1 MKKDPLKKI
10 DSIVLRSSKKVV
22 PVPPVDR
29 RKLLLKYSPY
39 ILLAVIIVGV
49 LGSLTWGHYA
59 SSSKKQAAKSTEKK
73 QDTASSTSTITKIG
87 QEKTEQIPS
96 SQDGKLPAYTI
107 IQPAT
112 TPTPPTPQKSPA
124 QEGPLRIT
132 IIVEDRSEQK
142 LIALND
148 LLLKQYKAQI
158 DAKRGF
164 FIDYFDNKDIAARYF
179 KTVSDSKTDKAAK
192 AELYKHYVAI
202 MVDSEALKMN
212 QLYLQGTPVKSLKQY

>member
-1 MKKDPLKKI
+1 MNN
-10 DSIVLRSSKKVV
+10 
-22 PVPPVDR
+22 
-29 RKLLLKYSPY
+29 
-39 ILLAVIIVGV
+39 
-49 LGSLTWGHYA
+49 
-59 SSSKKQAAKSTEKK
+59 
-73 QDTASSTSTITKIG
+73 
-87 QEKTEQIPS
+87 
-96 SQDGKLPAYTI
+96 
-107 IQPAT
+107 
-112 TPTPPTPQKSPA
+112 
-124 QEGPLRIT
+124 T